1 MPNLYNLKKSAVEDE
16 EGKVIKNKTDNIQ
29 FVISNADIPELDDYG
44 IDDDIEMHIKAKVVK
59 ITKPKL
65 QDNEQKLEEPSD
77 VTLELIEAEIM
88 NMKVDRK
95 RAEKMGVDMSTYK
108 KIQQKRGGGVM
119 K

>member
-59 ITKPKL
+59 ITFL
-65 QDNEQKLEEPSD
+65 RLFYQ
-77 VTLELIEAEIM
+77 I
-88 NMKVDRK
+88 
-95 RAEKMGVDMSTYK
+95 
-108 KIQQKRGGGVM
+108 
-119 K
+119 